1 MTFIHENIGD
11 INEHF
16 TPEIM
21 ISFIENIHELRNVCA
36 HNNRLLDFRCKAD
49 SRYFSALHLKYNIE
63 DNNSRRYAYSVF
75 VSMQCFL
82 SPTEFK
88 ILSNTIRK
96 RLNLLKKHLNSIDIQ
111 EILNLLKFPNE
122 WLTQPRLKQ

>member
-1 MTFIHENIGD
+1 
-11 INEHF
+11 
-16 TPEIM
+16 
-21 ISFIENIHELRNVCA
+21 
-36 HNNRLLDFRCKAD
+36 
-49 SRYFSALHLKYNIE
+49 
-63 DNNSRRYAYSVF
+63 
-75 VSMQCFL
+75 MQCFF